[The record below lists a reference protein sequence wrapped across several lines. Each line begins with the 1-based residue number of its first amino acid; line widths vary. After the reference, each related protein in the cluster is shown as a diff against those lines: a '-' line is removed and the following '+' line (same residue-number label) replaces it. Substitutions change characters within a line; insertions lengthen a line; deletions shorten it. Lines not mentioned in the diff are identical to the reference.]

1 MKKMLMSF
9 LFLLLP
15 FSSQALFEA
24 RVGYGTTKPD
34 EDTYQGTAVDD
45 MNGFNLDLIFEPPLI
60 SDMGFG
66 VRYEKMTTDIGAN
79 TEGDFERISALVNYR
94 FIDLFAYF
102 GVIGTIGLSND
113 FTTETAGVTSSNYDP
128 KLNYSIGL
136 EGGVSLGLFSVG
148 AEFGKL
154 FAEVENPGSPD
165 IDLSG
170 VYGKVI
176 LGVGF

>member
-1 MKKMLMSF
+1 MKKLLMVF

-24 RVGYGTTKPD
+24 RVGYGTTKLD
-34 EDTYQGTAVDD
+34 EDTYGTNTFDD

-66 VRYEKMTTDIGAN
+66 IRYEKMTMDIN
-79 TEGDFERISALVNYR
+79 PNIESDFERISALFNYR
-94 FIDLFAYF
+94 FIDFFTYF
-102 GVIGTIGLSND
+102 GVLGTIGISND
-113 FTTETAGVTSSNYDP
+113 FTTTAGGVTDSDYDP

-148 AEFGKL
+148 AEVGKL
-154 FAEVENPGSPD
+154 FAEVENPGAPD

-170 VYGKVI
+170 MYGKVI

>member
-1 MKKMLMSF
+1 MKKLLMIF
-9 LFLLLP
+9 VFLLLP

-24 RVGYGTTKPD
+24 RVGYGTTKLD
-34 EDTYQGTAVDD
+34 DDTYQGSQFDD
-45 MNGFNLDLIFEPPLI
+45 MKGFNLDLIFEPPLI

-66 VRYEKMTTDIGAN
+66 VRYEKMKMDIDSN
-79 TEGDFERISALVNYR
+79 TEADFERISALVNYR

-102 GVIGTIGLSND
+102 GVLGTIGLSND
-113 FTTETAGVTSSNYDP
+113 FTTTTGGVTASGYDP

-136 EGGVSLGLFSVG
+136 EGGVSLGLFSIG
-148 AEFGKL
+148 AEVGKL
-154 FAEVENPGSPD
+154 FAEVKNPGFPD

-170 VYGKVI
+170 MYGKII